1 MPLTAPP
8 TETWHEIALARR
20 RRPAGGPAAGD
31 AGAVPLGGQPAHRL
45 RRKHP
50 SPDGRYLATA
60 YDHTASDFWT
70 GKARAWTELATG
82 PGIAYH
88 LTSGPIPGPDFGAP
102 WPAVIFWERPQAVR
116 FVFPG
121 LVLRIETGEY
131 PPEP

>member
-1 MPLTAPP
+1 MRSL
-8 TETWHEIALARR
+8 WRV
-20 RRPAGGPAAGD
+20 AAGLL
-31 AGAVPLGGQPAHRL
+31 AVLLLATLVLFRWEASRPIGSGEST
-45 RRKHP
+45 P

-60 YDHTASDFWT
+60 YDYTASDFWT
-70 GKARAWTELATG
+70 GKARAWTELGVTG

-88 LTSGPIPGPDFGAP
+88 LTSGPIPGPDFGARSGRQ
-102 WPAVIFWERPQAVR
+102 VIFWEKDPQAVR